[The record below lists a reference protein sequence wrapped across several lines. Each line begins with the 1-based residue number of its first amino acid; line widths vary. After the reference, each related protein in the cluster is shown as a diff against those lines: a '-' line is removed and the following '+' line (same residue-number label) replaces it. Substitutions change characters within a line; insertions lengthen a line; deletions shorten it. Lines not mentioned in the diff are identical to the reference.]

1 MNGRLKSPKVTNNED
16 QLAINQISDP
26 YRKCPGGTHLW
37 THAAARRRR
46 IYDRALRFIAKS
58 GQSQEFRPMRRASA
72 TRRATQSYGSL
83 RRALPASGTW
93 ALSRRVAVGCTL
105 KWIWET
111 VSIARH
117 SGVVTYRPESGSSD
131 LGATLMFLA
140 IPGATVQDQ
149 FRTVGG
155 NPSK

>member
-1 MNGRLKSPKVTNNED
+1 MSSTLFSCSAAPM
-16 QLAINQISDP
+16 LMM
-26 YRKCPGGTHLW
+26 GGHRSTACTERYGATPEAFL
-37 THAAARRRR
+37 
-46 IYDRALRFIAKS
+46 
-58 GQSQEFRPMRRASA
+58 RPMGRASA
-72 TRRATQSYGSL
+72 TKRATQSYGSL
-83 RRALPASGTW
+83 RRALAASGTW

-105 KWIWET
+105 KWIWEM

-117 SGVVTYRPESGSSD
+117 SGVVTYQPESGSSD